1 MTELKPC
8 PFCGGEARLY
18 STESRQSYRRAVVKC
33 KSCGAELRREGGGF
47 PDFPGVCDEF
57 EKRRLSNERAKAEAV
72 EAWNTRAATTIGQVA
87 VEVVPTK
94 QTCKLEPLEAFYVTV
109 NMLDQ
114 TEWGV
119 CSNCGTVSPIDAT
132 YCCECGRKVER

>member
-8 PFCGGEARLY
+8 PFCGGQPTAIETYMGRGELYCGTCDVVMGGNEAK
-18 STESRQSYRRAVVKC
+18 TPE
-33 KSCGAELRREGGGF
+33 ELT
-47 PDFPGVCDEF
+47 
-57 EKRRLSNERAKAEAV
+57 

-94 QTCKLEPLEAFYVTV
+94 RTCKLEPLEAFYVTV

-119 CSNCGTVSPIDAT
+119 CSNCGTASPIDAT